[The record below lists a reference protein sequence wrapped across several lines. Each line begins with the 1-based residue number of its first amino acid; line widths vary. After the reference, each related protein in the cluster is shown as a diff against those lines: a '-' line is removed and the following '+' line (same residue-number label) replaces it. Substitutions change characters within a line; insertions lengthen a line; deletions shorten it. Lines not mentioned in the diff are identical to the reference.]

1 MINKQGFQK
10 IEQNKIMRM
19 VMIIV
24 TYSQLWW
31 RWWCWQPVH
40 YPRVLPCPPWQT
52 RWGGVVS
59 QDMNCLADYDY
70 LDHGMKRT
78 SPASSLSSSWC
89 ASQASWSA
97 GSEKSSI
104 MKKFIPT
111 WFCYFWSCSWWWW
124 PWPRW
129 QYQYLHKSCYLRKWS
144 SALVGPERSKTH
156 SWFNVL

>member
-10 IEQNKIMRM
+10 IEQNKIMTM

-40 YPRVLPCPPWQT
+40 DPRVLPCPPWQT

-70 LDHGMKRT
+70 FELIIYIYSKNT
-78 SPASSLSSSWC
+78 
-89 ASQASWSA
+89 
-97 GSEKSSI
+97 
-104 MKKFIPT
+104 
-111 WFCYFWSCSWWWW
+111 
-124 PWPRW
+124 PWMMDNP
-129 QYQYLHKSCYLRKWS
+129 Q
-144 SALVGPERSKTH
+144 
-156 SWFNVL
+156 